1 MRTKKMLDYG
11 SFSEQTRSHT
21 SEDWVI
27 GDECN
32 PIHSL
37 PAREPTR
44 RKVTVSSLCSSSG
57 PENETL
63 DSSISTVSCFS
74 TTQIKIDHSEW
85 DAAHEIEGGIFELEL

>member
-1 MRTKKMLDYG
+1 MRTKILDYG

-37 PAREPTR
+37 PAREQTR
-44 RKVTVSSLCSSSG
+44 RKVTVTSLCSSIG

-74 TTQIKIDHSEW
+74 KTKLVVARNRKLSMR
-85 DAAHEIEGGIFELEL
+85 